1 MEWSNFRVPITMQ
14 FFFLLATLLVL
25 IVMLNLLIAIISTA
39 YEDVIS
45 TQQEANDFERVN
57 LIADTS
63 QFIKSEKTPCK
74 PNEYLI
80 KAQLINFSEKE
91 NEEKEM

>member
-1 MEWSNFRVPITMQ
+1 MQ

-57 LIADTS
+57 LIADTA
-63 QFIKSEKTPCK
+63 QFIKPEKTPCK

-80 KAQLINFSEKE
+80 KA
-91 NEEKEM
+91 